1 MKRVSL
7 ANKQNISYI
16 GNLGNKVNKQKYLLL
31 MVAPAV
37 LFVLIFNYLTLGGWI
52 IAFKD
57 YQIGL
62 NIWDSKWVGLYNF
75 KSFLLSNAD
84 YIYLIRN
91 TLVMNFAML
100 IVSLGSAMFF
110 AITLNELKSRSFSR
124 IIQTASFFPFF
135 ISWVIVY
142 SISSS
147 LLSVSSGALN
157 ETMVN
162 WGILKEGLNILG
174 DPKYSWGL
182 AIFVNLWKTLGYN
195 GVIFIAA
202 IASIPPELY
211 EAAEIDGA
219 SRWHKIQYITIPG
232 LMTTL
237 VVLLILNSGW
247 ILNSNFEM
255 YFLFT
260 NSMNWEKMEVL
271 DMYIYKYGLKL
282 TNYPYAIA
290 VGILKTIVSIFL
302 IFTVNSISKKAM
314 GKGIM

>member
-1 MKRVSL
+1 MNQVEVTSKHNIKFL
-7 ANKQNISYI
+7 FKQLY
-16 GNLGNKVNKQKYLLL
+16 KQKYLFL
-31 MVAPAV
+31 MVSPAV
-37 LFVLIFNYLTLGGWI
+37 LFVLVFNYSTLGGWI

-57 YQIGL
+57 YKIGL
-62 NIWDSKWVGLYNF
+62 DIRESAWVGLHNF
-75 KSFLLSNAD
+75 KSFLFTNDD

-91 TLVMNFAML
+91 TLMMNFGIL
-100 IVSLGSAMFF
+100 IVSLGGAMLF
-110 AITLNELKSRSFSR
+110 AILLNELKSRHFTKFV
-124 IIQTASFFPFF
+124 QTASFFPFF

-147 LLSVSSGALN
+147 LLSVSNGVFN
-157 ETMVN
+157 ETLIR
-162 WGILKEGLNILG
+162 WGILENGINLLG
-174 DPKYSWGL
+174 DPKYAWGL
-182 AIFVNLWKTLGYN
+182 AIFINLWKTLGYN

-202 IASIPPELY
+202 IASISPELY

-219 SRWHKIQYITIPG
+219 NRWHKIKYVTIPG

-247 ILNSNFEM
+247 ILNSNWDM

-282 TNYPYAIA
+282 TNYPYATA
-290 VGILKTIVSIFL
+290 VGILKSIVSILL
-302 IFTVNSISKKAM
+302 IFSVNKLSKKTT
-314 GKGIM
+314 GKSIM

>member
-1 MKRVSL
+1 MVVI
-7 ANKQNISYI
+7 NKQNISYI
-16 GNLGNKVNKQKYLLL
+16 NYLRNKVDKQKYLFL

-57 YQIGL
+57 YNIGL
-62 NIWDSKWVGLYNF
+62 SIWDSKWVGLNNF
-75 KSFLLSNAD
+75 KSFLFSNAD

-91 TLVMNFAML
+91 TLVMNFAMI
-100 IVSLGSAMFF
+100 IVSLSVAMFF
-110 AITLNELKSRSFSR
+110 AILLNELKSHFFSR
-124 IIQTASFFPFF
+124 IMQTASFFPFF

-147 LLSVSSGALN
+147 LLSVSSGAFN
-157 ETMVN
+157 ESLVN
-162 WGILKEGLNILG
+162 WGILKDGINILG
-174 DPKYSWGL
+174 GPEYAWGL
-182 AIFVNLWKTLGYN
+182 AIFINLWKMLGYN

-202 IASIPPELY
+202 IASISPELY

-219 SRWHKIQYITIPG
+219 NRWHKIQYITIPG
-232 LMTTL
+232 LMSTL

-260 NSMNWEKMEVL
+260 NSMNWERMEVL

-282 TNYPYAIA
+282 TNYPYATA

-302 IFTVNSISKKAM
+302 IFTVNRISKKTT